1 MDYWQ
6 KFNETTFP
14 EKEKFDSNLNIANIK
29 DVDYMHGKRVFKDF
43 EIKNLGIS
51 MIYIS
56 KVIHYF
62 RLMFLKTL
70 EECV

>member
-6 KFNETTFP
+6 NFNETIFP
-14 EKEKFDSNLNIANIK
+14 EKEKFDSNLTIEDIK

-43 EIKNLGIS
+43 EKKNLGIS
-51 MIYIS
+51 TICIS

-62 RLMFLKTL
+62 YLMFLKTL
-70 EECV
+70 EKCV